1 MRFSIWDVFSIL
13 AVILMI
19 VVGIVVL
26 VIFTNPYS
34 TLNPFPPATPPSLIE
49 LPTATPTY
57 RSLPA
62 TWTPDNGTSG
72 VIAET
77 LRPSSTLMPTGT
89 GFRLNTPTNTPTL
102 TPTVTNTRTATRTAT
117 ETLVPTFTLQP
128 TYTLIPTNTVEVFT
142 PTDTLV
148 P

>member
-1 MRFSIWDVFSIL
+1 
-13 AVILMI
+13 MI
-19 VVGIVVL
+19 VIGIVVL
-26 VIFTNPYS
+26 VIFTNPYTS
-34 TLNPFPPATPPSLIE
+34 LNPFPPATPPSLIE

-62 TWTPDNGTSG
+62 TWTPDDGSSG
-72 VIAET
+72 IISGT

-117 ETLVPTFTLQP
+117 ETVIPTFTLQP
-128 TYTLIPTNTVEVFT
+128 TYTLIPTYTETVETEV
-142 PTDTLV
+142 PTE
-148 P
+148 PPAGP